1 MEKIDVKK
9 IVIENLQNHKDWEEY
24 QERKDNLIYTSQKP
38 FWEELL
44 KKIERLE
51 ELEKE
56 NQELKKKL
64 EAEFED
70 SADEICKIAN
80 ERDKLLDENIELQI
94 EIRDLKEKNEILNH
108 NSTNVVLTDTE
119 IMKRNLELQTENEKL
134 KARCKAIPPLVIK
147 NEKLIKAIEILKKKT
162 ELRIVVAQGQYLIQQ
177 GAGKIKHVSK
187 EDGEL
192 LNEVFEE

>member
-1 MEKIDVKK
+1 MTSKEWVEEQLSYTDDHWTTTDKIMLNK
-9 IVIENLQNHKDWEEY
+9 ILKD
-24 QERKDNLIYTSQKP
+24 L
-38 FWEELL
+38 
-44 KKIERLE
+44 ERLE
-51 ELEKE
+51 QLEKE

-147 NEKLIKAIEILKKKT
+147 NEKLIKAIEILKEKT
-162 ELRIVVAQGQYLIQQ
+162 KLRIVVVQGQYLIQQ